1 MQSNND
7 YPLRQEF
14 RRFVEALVSLF
25 ANPNNDQ
32 VRRQLEPLLRTWQ
45 EIDEREIKAKFQGL
59 AYLHS
64 SSSVAVDV
72 GHIPPEVGRQMV
84 QFLAL
89 LDGPLFEGTLADA
102 IISPAYQPIARWL
115 AEVASIMTTETV
127 AKIEVIVE
135 VVPEA
140 SEYLPPDLFALM
152 LPYSITA
159 NLPDFV
165 SDLVNGEQQEYR
177 DPALALLQEYSE
189 RKEYLIK
196 MANLAALAG
205 NGLVRRTTDLTEEE
219 RANWRV
225 PQVGPPFQSTDSPYP
240 S

>member
-1 MQSNND
+1 
-7 YPLRQEF
+7 
-14 RRFVEALVSLF
+14 
-25 ANPNNDQ
+25 
-32 VRRQLEPLLRTWQ
+32 
-45 EIDEREIKAKFQGL
+45 
-59 AYLHS
+59 
-64 SSSVAVDV
+64 
-72 GHIPPEVGRQMV
+72 MV
-84 QFLAL
+84 QFLAI

-102 IISPAYQPIARWL
+102 IIPPAYQPIARWL

-127 AKIEVIVE
+127 AKIEVVVE

-159 NLPDFV
+159 DPPDFV
-165 SDLVNGEQQEYR
+165 SDLVNGEQQQYR

-196 MANLAALAG
+196 MANLAALAR

-225 PQVGPPFQSTDSPYP
+225 PQVGPPFQSTGSPYP
-240 S
+240 SWRQSASTDRSSLENLARRFRSWFSRGRR